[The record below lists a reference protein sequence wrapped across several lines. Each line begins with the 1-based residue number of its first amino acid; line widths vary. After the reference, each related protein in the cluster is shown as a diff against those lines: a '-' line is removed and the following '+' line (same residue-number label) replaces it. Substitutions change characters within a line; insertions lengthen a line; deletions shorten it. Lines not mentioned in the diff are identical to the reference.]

1 MTDVT
6 TAMKKKKVLVF
17 GEILYDI
24 FGDERKL
31 GGAPLNFACHFAQLG
46 GDPVMISAV
55 GDDEPGRESL
65 EEAASYGVDV
75 SRVAVSEKPTGF
87 CRVTLKDGAPS
98 YDLVYPVAYDEI
110 TAKDIPVHADGVY
123 FGTLAQ
129 RGDISRRTL
138 EKILEN
144 VTGKTFFDI
153 NIRQRY
159 YDAEKVGY
167 SLAKADVLKVS
178 REEIGVF
185 KELGLCDTSAP
196 EEVCVSLASK
206 YGIGTVIVTLDKDGA
221 FVYDAAA
228 ESVIYSRKP
237 EGRPV
242 SCVGAGDSFS
252 AAYFHAML
260 CGEPP
265 EKCLE
270 RAITLSDYIVTVLGA
285 VCRYPEDLKKRLG
298 I

>member
-1 MTDVT
+1 MN
-6 TAMKKKKVLVF
+6 AMEKKKVLVF

-46 GDPVMISAV
+46 GDAVMISAV
-55 GDDEPGRESL
+55 GNDAMGREAL

-75 SRVAVSEKPTGF
+75 ARVAISEKPTGF
-87 CRVTLKDGAPS
+87 CRVTLKGGAPS

-110 TAKDIPVHADGVY
+110 TAKDIPARADGVY

-129 RGDISRRTL
+129 RGDISRNTL

-144 VTGKTFFDI
+144 VSGKTFFDI

-159 YDAEKVGY
+159 YDAGMVGY
-167 SLAKADVLKVS
+167 SLEKADVLKVS

-185 KELGLCDTSAP
+185 EELGLCDTSEP
-196 EEVCVSLASK
+196 EKVCVSLAKK
-206 YGIGTVIVTLDKDGA
+206 YKIGTVIVTLDKDGA
-221 FVYDAAA
+221 FVYDA
-228 ESVIYSRKP
+228 ENDSVIYSRKP
-237 EGRPV
+237 EGKPV

-260 CGEPP
+260 CGETS

-270 RAITLSDYIVTVLGA
+270 RAITLSDHIVTVLGA
-285 VCRYPEDLKKRLG
+285 VCRYPEDLKKRLE